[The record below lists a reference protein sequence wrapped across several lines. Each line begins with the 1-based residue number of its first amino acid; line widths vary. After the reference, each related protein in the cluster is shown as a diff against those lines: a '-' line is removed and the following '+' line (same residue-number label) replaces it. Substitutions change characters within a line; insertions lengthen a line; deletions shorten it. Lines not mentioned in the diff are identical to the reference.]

1 MENNYQDNDEVKEP
15 DEIEK
20 SLTILPDFTSP
31 WKYAKQ
37 LRNKIKIEYC
47 KSLWDWRYL
56 EDY

>member
-31 WKYAKQ
+31 
-37 LRNKIKIEYC
+37 
-47 KSLWDWRYL
+47 
-56 EDY
+56 